1 MKRKLL
7 LLLRKAA
14 ACIFS
19 SSSSSS
25 ERAGNSTLFLISTRT
40 LSRRGEAS
48 SSLTI
53 HARIISRFFISRLGA
68 SLPALFFLVFFS
80 SSSSSSLLLRI
91 NFNTRHKSSSS
102 FSSSPT
108 TTMLPPPTP
117 LKLFLANEHPRTKF
131 SLPIFSIVFSTPLT
145 FSPFPLFPLSSTTSS
160 SPSSLFSIRSNSAA
174 AFASPAAQNVKYAHR
189 KDAFV
194 KRRS

>member
-108 TTMLPPPTP
+108 TMLPPPTP
-117 LKLFLANEHPRTKF
+117 LKLFLANEQPRTKF